1 MKRIELYEGLDVT
14 NVLGVI
20 KYDPELELEIEEV
33 IPTFNDTNKFVRF
46 FKKYKYF
53 TVKKIKKL
61 LNIKDNKKEDFPSFV
76 PKTDETRVQNMIRG
90 LEMHQGK
97 KAYISEKLEGQS
109 NQYISIKSKGSI
121 FTKIFNLNSMNF
133 IVLSRNRKV
142 NNQNDTRW
150 KVAKELDLINKLKNL
165 NKNIALQGE
174 LIGPK
179 IQGNI
184 YKLEKPEFRLFLVY
198 DIDNKRYYNFK
209 ELCKIANDLNLKMV
223 PIISEDH
230 VVHTDI
236 KAYVELSKGNSQLF
250 KTKREGIVIRLMDEN
265 FSFKSIS
272 PEYLLEQKD

>member
-1 MKRIELYEGLDVT
+1 
-14 NVLGVI
+14 
-20 KYDPELELEIEEV
+20 
-33 IPTFNDTNKFVRF
+33 
-46 FKKYKYF
+46 
-53 TVKKIKKL
+53 
-61 LNIKDNKKEDFPSFV
+61 
-76 PKTDETRVQNMIRG
+76 MIRG